1 MGRCRSRR
9 CARPATSSL
18 RVTKRLL
25 PKGLRGRLA
34 VAISVIAAFVVGGSF
49 LAIHQG
55 TGSELQRKI
64 DSDLKEQFGEFQQQS
79 LRGVETPAQLSRA
92 TKQFIASQQYHPE
105 SRIFLVQIRGQ
116 GNVTNQGRVID
127 REIEVES
134 GESGEGPNR
143 EHEASI
149 LDAPSGFANVSSEDA
164 GSLRV
169 YSRPIIVGGQIL
181 GTFRVADPRD
191 PIGRAQSGL
200 RRTFL
205 LVGVLALAVS
215 IIAAAWVATVV
226 TRPLRRMAGVASRV
240 DAGDLT
246 GRIGRL
252 DSSDEVSSLAE
263 SFDHMLERLE
273 HAFER
278 QREFVS
284 DASHELRTPLTVLR
298 GQIEG
303 LSGEQDDR
311 ETRRR
316 ALEVSMREIDHMNRL
331 VDDMLLLARAE
342 SGELVHKHSIVL
354 QDFFLDLERDLP
366 LFGERNYKIDAPRE
380 GYLEA
385 DEERLSQ
392 VLRNLVRNAVSHT
405 EKSGRITVSATPR
418 GDWLRFEVA
427 DDGPG
432 ISADRVASIFDRFY
446 RTDSGRARDQGG
458 SGLGLAI
465 ARAIVEA
472 HGGRIW
478 ASSAEDGGASI
489 SFDLPGYGDSA

>member
-1 MGRCRSRR
+1 
-9 CARPATSSL
+9 
-18 RVTKRLL
+18 LL
-25 PKGLRGRLA
+25 PRSLRGRLA
-34 VAISVIAAFVVGGSF
+34 IAISVITVLVVGGSF
-49 LAIHQG
+49 FAIHQR

-79 LRGVETPAQLSRA
+79 LRGVQTPDELTRA
-92 TKQFIASQQYHPE
+92 AKHFISTQRYHPE
-105 SRIFLVQIRGQ
+105 SRIFLVQVSGS
-116 GNVTNQGRVID
+116 GNVTNQNEVVD
-127 REIEVES
+127 REVEIES
-134 GESGEGPNR
+134 GESEEARAER
-143 EHEASI
+143 EPSL
-149 LDAPSGFANVSSEDA
+149 LDAEPGFANVSSEDA

-169 YSRPIIVGGQIL
+169 YSQPITNGARKL

-191 PIGRAQSGL
+191 PISRAQSGL

-205 LVGVLALAVS
+205 LVGLLALGVS
-215 IIAAAWVATVV
+215 IAAAAWVATVI
-226 TRPLRRMAGVASRV
+226 TRPLRRMAGVASQV

-246 GRIGRL
+246 RRIGHV
-252 DSSDEVSSLAE
+252 DSGDEVSSLAE
-263 SFDHMLERLE
+263 SFDHMLDRLE
-273 HAFER
+273 GAFGR

-298 GQIEG
+298 GQIELLAQG
-303 LSGEQDDR
+303 QDDPA
-311 ETRRR
+311 TRRS
-316 ALEVSMREIDHMNRL
+316 AVDASLREIDHMNRL
-331 VDDMLLLARAE
+331 VDDMLVLARAE
-342 SGELVHKHSIVL
+342 LGEFVQKQSIVL

-366 LFGERNYKIDAPRE
+366 LFGERTYTVDAPRY

-405 EKSGRITVSATPR
+405 GEGGRITVTAMPQ
-418 GDWLRFEVA
+418 GEQLRFSVA

-432 ISADRVASIFDRFY
+432 IPADKLESIFDRFC
-446 RTDSGRARDQGG
+446 RTDSGRARDEGG

-478 ASSAEDGGASI
+478 ASSSI
-489 SFDLPGYGDSA
+489 SDGAKISFELPGYSDRDLS

>member
-1 MGRCRSRR
+1 
-9 CARPATSSL
+9 
-18 RVTKRLL
+18 
-25 PKGLRGRLA
+25 
-34 VAISVIAAFVVGGSF
+34 VIAAFVVGGSF

-79 LRGVETPAQLSRA
+79 LSGVDTPAQLSRT
-92 TKQFIASQQYHPE
+92 TKRFIASQQYHPE

-127 REIEVES
+127 REIEIES

-169 YSRPIIVGGQIL
+169 YSRPIIVGGQNV

-191 PIGRAQSGL
+191 PISRAQSGL

-205 LVGVLALAVS
+205 LVGLLALAVS
-215 IIAAAWVATVV
+215 VIAAAWVATVV

-263 SFDHMLERLE
+263 SFDRMLERLE

-298 GQIEG
+298 GQIER
-303 LSGEQDDR
+303 LSSEHDQ

-316 ALEVSMREIDHMNRL
+316 ALDVSMREIEHMNRL
-331 VDDMLLLARAE
+331 VDDMLVLARAE

-380 GYLEA
+380 GCLEA

-405 EKSGRITVSATPR
+405 KKDGRITVSATPR
-418 GDWLRFEVA
+418 GDWLRFAVA

-432 ISADRVASIFDRFY
+432 ISADRLASIFDRFY

-478 ASSAEDGGASI
+478 ASSAEKGGATI

>member
-1 MGRCRSRR
+1 MLAG
-9 CARPATSSL
+9 SL
-18 RVTKRLL
+18 RR
-25 PKGLRGRLA
+25 RLA
-34 VAISVIAAFVVGGSF
+34 IAISVIATLVVGGSF
-49 LAIHQG
+49 FAIHQR

-79 LRGVETPAQLSRA
+79 LRGVQTPDELARA
-92 TKQFIASQQYHPE
+92 AKHFISTQRYHPE
-105 SRIFLVQIRGQ
+105 SRIFLVQVNGRD
-116 GNVTNQGRVID
+116 NVTNQTEVVD
-127 REIEVES
+127 REVEIES
-134 GESGEGPNR
+134 GESEEGRAER
-143 EHEASI
+143 EPSL
-149 LDAPSGFANVSSEDA
+149 LDAEAGFANVSSEDA

-169 YSRPIIVGGQIL
+169 YSQPITTGSRKL

-205 LVGVLALAVS
+205 LVGILALGVS
-215 IIAAAWVATVV
+215 IIAAAWVATVI

-246 GRIGRL
+246 RRIGHV
-252 DSSDEVSSLAE
+252 DSGDEVATLAE
-263 SFDHMLERLE
+263 SFDHMLDRLE
-273 HAFER
+273 GAFGR

-298 GQIEG
+298 GQIELLAG
-303 LSGEQDDR
+303 DKDDP
-311 ETRRR
+311 EKRRR
-316 ALEVSMREIDHMNRL
+316 AVDASLREIDHMNRL
-331 VDDMLLLARAE
+331 VDDMLVLARAE
-342 SGELVHKHSIVL
+342 SGELVQKQSIVL

-366 LFGERNYKIDAPRE
+366 ILGERNYTVDAPRH

-405 EKSGRITVSATPR
+405 AQGGRITVRAVPQD
-418 GDWLRFEVA
+418 GWLQFSVS

-432 ISADRVASIFDRFY
+432 ISPQKLESIFDRFY
-446 RTDSGRARDQGG
+446 RTDTGRSRDEGG

-478 ASSAEDGGASI
+478 ASSAEPGGAMI
-489 SFDLPGYGDSA
+489 CFELPGYGDFERVGLT